1 MRVRFKVFV
10 ALVAGVMAFATVAAA
25 GASAPKLKLRLI
37 EFKITPARD
46 FIAAGK
52 TTFVA
57 KNAGGTDHE
66 LYVVRG
72 DDPAALPTKA
82 DGSVDE
88 KQVDVVGEIHK
99 FKPGK
104 TGSKVFKL
112 SPGSYIVFCNIVQ
125 KEKDGTVVSHFKE
138 GMHTTIEAS

>member
-1 MRVRFKVFV
+1 MRVRSKVLV
-10 ALVAGVMAFATVAAA
+10 ALVAGVMAFATVAPA

-57 KNAGGTDHE
+57 KNAGSDKHE
-66 LYVVRG
+66 VVVVAG

-125 KEKDGTVVSHFKE
+125 KEKHSALESHFKK
-138 GMHTTIEAS
+138 GMYATIEAS